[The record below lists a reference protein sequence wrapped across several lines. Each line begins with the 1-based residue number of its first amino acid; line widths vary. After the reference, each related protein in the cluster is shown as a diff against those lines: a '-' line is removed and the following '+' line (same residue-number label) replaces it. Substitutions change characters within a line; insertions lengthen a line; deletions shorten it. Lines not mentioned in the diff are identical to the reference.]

1 MLAGRFPRR
10 CLSRFAAS
18 RVDRPRRAN
27 VAACEPSR
35 QSFPR
40 RACRAVRA
48 ARPRQQPY
56 YFMGIKSDSDP
67 SLYYLR
73 VTICGGG

>member
-10 CLSRFAAS
+10 CLSRFAACASIAQDGPTSQPASHRGRAFRGGHVGPSGQPDHASS
-18 RVDRPRRAN
+18 RTTLWV
-27 VAACEPSR
+27 C
-35 QSFPR
+35 
-40 RACRAVRA
+40 
-48 ARPRQQPY
+48 
-56 YFMGIKSDSDP
+56 KSDSDP